1 MKLSF
6 LSTVSSSFDQTEK
19 VVFSK
24 NCDKMEFHWICTII
38 FICID
43 LKVSLFDVFF
53 NCLPIEKWKDF
64 YIKLQT

>member
-6 LSTVSSSFDQTEK
+6 LSTVSFVSSSFDQTEK

-24 NCDKMEFHWICTII
+24 NCDKVEFHWICTII

-43 LKVSLFDVFF
+43 LKVSLFD
-53 NCLPIEKWKDF
+53 
-64 YIKLQT
+64 